1 MALDTLNTTVVSPI
15 YYALFTLFT
24 ILAGAIM
31 FKDYSGQ
38 SMSSIASELCGFI
51 TVLSGTTVLHCTRIP
66 DPPVSTDVYSP
77 LSPKL
82 YQHYKHNEEQF
93 WRIQQQHKNQMQNLF
108 DKGLYSVFLLKDQE
122 WNLWCRT
129 VVVSWNSIST
139 EHVIPSK
146 VTEYGSNG
154 RTVPSFFPWLDY
166 ATKYPLSELFKARP
180 PLWNTALQSESF
192 DDDEFEH
199 FEDVIKETDK
209 EPVTVSDKSD
219 EPELIQQMV
228 LKFFNCG
235 INHLSHAPDRPSTS
249 ECNTLANASAAV
261 THVQVEVFIATKC
274 RLATLPCKTIHKF
287 MTGIKY
293 QTESKTLRPLCPKA
307 WNVQETEP
315 KKDSKPRNLVSHPTY
330 EEMIKDAIVSLKE
343 KNGSSQYAIVKFIK
357 EKQKQL
363 PGNFKKLLLQNL
375 KKNVAFGKL
384 AKVKGSF
391 KLSAAA
397 KKPAVAKPKS
407 KPG

>member
-66 DPPVSTDVYSP
+66 DPPVSTDVY
-77 LSPKL
+77 
-82 YQHYKHNEEQF
+82 KH
-93 WRIQQQHKNQMQNLF
+93 I
-108 DKGLYSVFLLKDQE
+108 
-122 WNLWCRT
+122 
-129 VVVSWNSIST
+129 
-139 EHVIPSK
+139 IPSK

-293 QTESKTLRPLCPKA
+293 QTKSKTLRPLCPKA